1 MVMATEIFCIG
12 STTTTECPIFF
23 PREEITS
30 LQMYYSE
37 YALIRYYIQIS
48 LYYFQDLIEKI
59 FRVDISD
66 KLCTVMDNL
75 RIFDI
80 PEIKRCS

>member
-12 STTTTECPIFF
+12 NTVTTECPIIF
-23 PREEITS
+23 PREISS

-48 LYYFQDLIEKI
+48 LYCFQDLIEKY
-59 FRVDISD
+59 FV
-66 KLCTVMDNL
+66 
-75 RIFDI
+75 
-80 PEIKRCS
+80 